1 MATEIRTGVDA
12 MDFPR
17 VHGWL
22 TTTYW
27 SPGIAL
33 EKVERAAGHSALVI
47 GAFEDGVQ
55 VGYVRVVSDQT
66 TFAWVC
72 DVFVDEAFRG
82 RGIARAMVAFAMADE
97 NLQGLRRWVLAT
109 TDAHGVYAAL
119 GFQPIPN
126 PERWMAWLGNVPVS

>member
-1 MATEIRTGVDA
+1 

-33 EKVERAAGHSALVI
+33 EKVEQAAGHSALVI

-55 VGYVRVVSDQT
+55 VGYARVVSDQT

-72 DVFVDEAFRG
+72 DVYVDEAFRG

-109 TDAHGVYAAL
+109 ADAHGVYAAL

-126 PERWMAWLGNVPVS
+126 PERWMARLGNVPVS

>member
-1 MATEIRTGVDA
+1 
-12 MDFPR
+12 MDFYR
-17 VHGWL
+17 VHSWL

-33 EKVERAAGHSALVI
+33 GKVERAAAHSALVI

-55 VGYVRVVSDQT
+55 VGYARVVSDQT

-109 TDAHGVYAAL
+109 ADAHGVYAAL

-126 PERWMAWLGNVPVS
+126 AERWMARLGNVPVS